1 MIEYFNVT
9 YKKADIYHACLLA
22 TKDETTVEEDF
33 NILKPDCEF
42 IGATNVYGNLK
53 TFKDKGMPVLRVD
66 CSNKETIIDNACFAG
81 LDLSLMTVHN
91 KRELNKALDFYE
103 FDNDKDN
110 DTVIRLA
117 DSADI
122 FPFTIIAFDGGDIYS
137 LKAVCDITGKKD
149 YYVKNVEEDPRFDG
163 MSIVE
168 SYINYYQNNIDDL
181 KNYFKS
187 DAEKQGELRFR
198 HSLDELLDDELIEA
212 YEKYYSENYEG
223 VIYYSIKGWERK
235 SDRND
240 GLSCILNTRYS
251 LKDAISEAYNQI
263 ALYESVEIYAAEDNN
278 DSDSSYEDDELDPI
292 LFIGPSN
299 EYPENNGIGDNI
311 IAEYQDIITLIKE
324 GYYNPKI

>member
-1 MIEYFNVT
+1 MVEYFNVT
-9 YKKADIYHACLLA
+9 YKKADIYNACLLA

-33 NILKPDCEF
+33 NILMPDCEF

-66 CSNKETIIDNACFAG
+66 YSNKETIIDNACFAG

-122 FPFTIIAFDGGDIYS
+122 FPFTIIAFYDGDTYS

-149 YYVKNVEEDPRFDG
+149 YYIKYTKEVPRFDG
-163 MSIVE
+163 MSVAE
-168 SYINYYQNNIDDL
+168 SCIKYYQNNIDDL

-187 DAEKQGELRFR
+187 DVEKQGELRFR
-198 HSLDELLDDELIEA
+198 HSLDELLDDDLIEA

-223 VIYYSIKGWERK
+223 AISYLIKGWESK
-235 SDRND
+235 SDRDD
-240 GLSCILNTRYS
+240 GVSYIVDTFRS
-251 LKDAISEAYNQI
+251 LKNAITRAYDQFSCN
-263 ALYESVEIYAAEDNN
+263 ESVEVSAVEDNN
-278 DSDSSYEDDELDPI
+278 ENELDPI
-292 LFIGPSN
+292 LFIGPN
-299 EYPENNGIGDNI
+299 DEYPENNGIGDNI

>member
-1 MIEYFNVT
+1 MVEYFNVI

-53 TFKDKGMPVLRVD
+53 TFKDKGMPVLRAD
-66 CSNKETIIDNACFAG
+66 YSNKETIIDNACFAG

-103 FDNDKDN
+103 FDNDKDD

-122 FPFTIIAFDGGDIYS
+122 FPFTIIAFYDGDIYS

-149 YYVKNVEEDPRFDG
+149 YYVKNIEEDPRFDG

-168 SYINYYQNNIDDL
+168 SYIKYYQNNIDDL

-187 DAEKQGELRFR
+187 DVEKQGELRFR
-198 HSLDELLDDELIEA
+198 HSLDELLDDDLIEA
-212 YEKYYSENYEG
+212 YEKYYSENYG
-223 VIYYSIKGWERK
+223 DVISYSIEAWESK
-235 SDRND
+235 SDRDD
-240 GLSCILNTRYS
+240 GVSYTIDTFLHN
-251 LKDAISEAYNQI
+251 LKDAITRAYNQFSRH
-263 ALYESVEIYAAEDNN
+263 ESVEIYAVKDNDKL
-278 DSDSSYEDDELDPI
+278 DSI
-292 LFIGPSN
+292 LYIGPSD

>member
-9 YKKADIYHACLLA
+9 YKKADIYNACLLA

-33 NILKPDCEF
+33 KILMPDCEF

-66 CSNKETIIDNACFAG
+66 YSNKETIIDNACFAG

-103 FDNDKDN
+103 FDDDKDN
-110 DTVIRLA
+110 DKVIRLA

-149 YYVKNVEEDPRFDG
+149 YYVKNVEEDSRFDG

-168 SYINYYQNNIDDL
+168 SYIKYYQNNIDDL

-198 HSLDELLDDELIEA
+198 HSLDELLDDDLIEA

-223 VIYYSIKGWERK
+223 TISYSIKGWERK
-235 SDRND
+235 SDRDD
-240 GLSCILNTRYS
+240 GVSCILNTRYS

-263 ALYESVEIYAAEDNN
+263 ALYESVEIYAVEDNN

-292 LFIGPSN
+292 LFIGPSD